1 MADILIVD
9 DEEMIN
15 DLISMNLQM
24 VGHNTMQVYS
34 GSQVLEALEKQRFD
48 LILLDIMLPEM
59 DGFELLPYIV
69 ERGIPVIYLTA
80 KASLTDKVK
89 GLKLGADDYITKP
102 FEAVELLARIEAVLR
117 RNGRQRE
124 EFTLKGVQVR
134 LQERSVL
141 RDGEPVE
148 LTAQEFSL
156 LEVLIH
162 HCNIALTRE
171 QLLEKAWGY
180 TYNGESRAVDI
191 HIQRLRKKLDWED
204 VIQTVYKYGYRLE
217 KKE

>member
-1 MADILIVD
+1 MCIRD
-9 DEEMIN
+9 
-15 DLISMNLQM
+15 S
-24 VGHNTMQVYS
+24 
-34 GSQVLEALEKQRFD
+34 
-48 LILLDIMLPEM
+48 
-59 DGFELLPYIV
+59 
-69 ERGIPVIYLTA
+69 
-80 KASLTDKVK
+80 
-89 GLKLGADDYITKP
+89 
-102 FEAVELLARIEAVLR
+102 IEAVLR

-180 TYNGESRAVDI
+180 TYNGESRTCLLYTSRCV
-191 HIQRLRKKLDWED
+191 
-204 VIQTVYKYGYRLE
+204 
-217 KKE
+217 